1 MEGAGM
7 AGAGDRAVRWRVGPA
22 GAGRLW
28 LAALLLAV
36 ALPVGPGAM
45 GVARAEVAATTG
57 ADVAVPAEVQA
68 QVDALLVALR
78 IDDTIGILREEG
90 LAYGQTLETDMF
102 PGGGGSGWTG
112 TVARIYDAERM
123 RAAFTQALTAEL
135 AAHPETIAGMV
146 EFFSSDLGQR
156 VVELEIEARR
166 AFLDD
171 ATEEAAKV
179 AWQELQAGGGPRL
192 DALERFIGVNDL
204 VESNVSGALN
214 ANLAFYRGMDKGGA
228 FGGEMTED
236 QMLSDVW
243 AQEPEV
249 RQSTTE
255 WVYSYLHL
263 AYGPLSDEDLAAY
276 TAFSESEAGQRANR
290 ALFAAFDQVFTP
302 ISTALGVAVA
312 RQLQGQDI

>member
-1 MEGAGM
+1 MAVGIERASGRGGQGGIAGLVRTGA
-7 AGAGDRAVRWRVGPA
+7 
-22 GAGRLW
+22 LI
-28 LAALLLAV
+28 LAV
-36 ALPVGPGAM
+36 ALPLMPVAGGGAW
-45 GVARAEVAATTG
+45 AQAAATT
-57 ADVAVPAEVQA
+57 VAPDVQA
-68 QVDALLVALR
+68 QAEALLSALR

-90 LAYGQTLETDMF
+90 LAYGATLEADMF
-102 PGGGGSGWTG
+102 PGGGGSGWSG
-112 TVARIYDAERM
+112 TVERIYDAPRM
-123 RAAFTQALTAEL
+123 REAFAQALTAEL
-135 AAHPETIAGMV
+135 AKDPAAIGGMV

-179 AWQELQAGGGPRL
+179 AWQELQADGGARL
-192 DALERFIGVNDL
+192 EALERFITVNDL

-214 ANLAFYRGMDKGGA
+214 ANLAFYRGMDEGGA

-255 WVYSYLHL
+255 WVYSYLNL
-263 AYGPLSDEDLAAY
+263 AYGPLGDEDLAAY
-276 TAFSESEAGQRANR
+276 TAFSESEVGQKANR
-290 ALFAAFDQVFTP
+290 ALFAAFDKVFTP